1 MTNCFF
7 FIWYFFYGDTMKTKF
22 LIIIFFL
29 CSIFLIFTSFDEKEV
44 VLENTKEKR
53 GVFIS
58 YIELSK
64 YLKGKSEEDGIGE
77 IRRMVSNI
85 EELGFTM
92 ILLQVRSFSDAIYPS
107 DIFPWSATVSE
118 MEGVSPGYDIL
129 KSFLDICNEEKIELY
144 AWINPYRIRGDE
156 DSSDISQDNPAYS
169 YLNTSVV
176 EVNNGIFYNPASTE
190 AREIIVDGVEE
201 LVQNYSVDGVIFDD
215 YFYPNDTIDLEEY
228 EEYKKT
234 NSDVSIEEF
243 RFYQVNELIQDVY
256 QVCHQNNTLFGVSPD
271 GNIENNY
278 QKHYADVKTWAGKT
292 GYVDFLMPQ
301 IYYGF
306 YNETKAFV
314 SVLNAWEEL
323 ATKVEL
329 LPVLAFYKVGAVDNF
344 AKSGST
350 EWMENDDII
359 MREVLLT
366 RNLKQYQGFSLFR
379 YDYLFNSELRTSTT
393 MAELKN
399 MKKILK

>member
-7 FIWYFFYGDTMKTKF
+7 FIWYFFYGDVMKIKVFIMLFFF
-22 LIIIFFL
+22 LSIFFV
-29 CSIFLIFTSFDEKEV
+29 FRSFDKKEV
-44 VLENTKEKR
+44 VAVDKEKR
-53 GVFIS
+53 GIFVS
-58 YIELSK
+58 YIEISK
-64 YLKGKSEEDGIGE
+64 YLKGKDAQEGKEEIC
-77 IRRMVSNI
+77 RMVSNI
-85 EELGFTM
+85 DELGFTM

-107 DIFPWSATVSE
+107 DIFPWSATVSGE
-118 MEGVSPGYDIL
+118 EGVSPGYDVL
-129 KSFLDICNEEKIELY
+129 KSFLEVCREENIELY

-176 EVNNGIFYNPASTE
+176 DINNGIFYNPASKE
-190 AREIIVDGVEE
+190 ARDIIVEGVEE
-201 LVQNYSVDGVIFDD
+201 LVQNYSLDGVIFDD
-215 YFYPNDTIDLEEY
+215 YFYPNDTIDLEDY
-228 EEYKKT
+228 DAYYKMH
-234 NSDVSIEEF
+234 SDVSIDEF
-243 RFYQVNELIQDVY
+243 RLTQVNELVQEVH
-256 QVCHQNNTLFGVSPD
+256 QVCHENHTLFGISPD

-278 QKHYADVKTWAGKT
+278 QKHYADVKRWGSSSDF
-292 GYVDFLMPQ
+292 VDFLMPQ

-314 SVLNAWEEL
+314 SVLNDWEVL
-323 ATKVEL
+323 ASKVEL

-344 AKSGST
+344 AKSGSM
-350 EWMENDDII
+350 EWLENDDII

-379 YDYLFNSELRTSTT
+379 YDYLFDSTLWTSTT
-393 MAELKN
+393 MAEVKN

>member
-107 DIFPWSATVSE
+107 DIFPWSATVSRE
-118 MEGVSPGYDIL
+118 EGISPGYDIL
-129 KSFLDICNEEKIELY
+129 KSFLDVCREEKIELY

-156 DSSDISQDNPAYS
+156 DSSDISEDNPAYS
-169 YLNTSVV
+169 YLNTDVV
-176 EVNNGIFYNPASTE
+176 NINNGIFYNPASEE
-190 AREIIVDGVEE
+190 AREIIVEGVEE
-201 LVQNYSVDGVIFDD
+201 LVQNYSLDAVIFDD

-228 EEYKKT
+228 DAYYKKH
-234 NSDVSIEEF
+234 SDVSIDEF
-243 RFYQVNELIQDVY
+243 RLNQVSELIQDVY
-256 QVCHQNNTLFGVSPD
+256 QVCHQNDTLFGVSPD

-278 QKHYADVKTWAGKT
+278 QKHYADIKTWGSKT

-314 SVLNAWEEL
+314 SVLNDWENL

>member
-7 FIWYFFYGDTMKTKF
+7 FIWYFFYGDVMKIKVFIMLFFF
-22 LIIIFFL
+22 LSIFFV
-29 CSIFLIFTSFDEKEV
+29 FRSFDKKEV
-44 VLENTKEKR
+44 VAGDKEKR
-53 GVFIS
+53 GIFVS
-58 YIELSK
+58 YIEVSK
-64 YLKGKSEEDGIGE
+64 YLKGKDVQEGKEE

-85 EELGFTM
+85 DELGFTM

-107 DIFPWSATVSE
+107 DIFPWSATVSGE
-118 MEGVSPGYDIL
+118 EAVSPGYDVL
-129 KSFLDICNEEKIELY
+129 KSFLEVCREENIELY

-176 EVNNGIFYNPASTE
+176 DINNGIFYNPASKE
-190 AREIIVDGVEE
+190 ARDIIVEGVEE
-201 LVQNYSVDGVIFDD
+201 LVQKYSLDGVIFDD
-215 YFYPNDTIDLEEY
+215 YFYPNDTIDLEDY
-228 EEYKKT
+228 DAYYKMH
-234 NSDVSIEEF
+234 SDVSIDEF
-243 RFYQVNELIQDVY
+243 RLTQVNELVQEVY
-256 QVCHQNNTLFGVSPD
+256 QVCHENHTLFGISPD

-278 QKHYADVKTWAGKT
+278 QKHYADVKKWGSSSDF
-292 GYVDFLMPQ
+292 VDFLMPQ

-314 SVLNAWEEL
+314 SVLNDWEVL
-323 ATKVEL
+323 ASKVEL

-344 AKSGST
+344 AKSGSM
-350 EWMENDDII
+350 EWLENDDII

-379 YDYLFNSELRTSTT
+379 YDYLFDSTLWTSTT
-393 MAELKN
+393 MAEVKN

>member
-64 YLKGKSEEDGIGE
+64 YLKEKSEEDGIGE

-107 DIFPWSATVSE
+107 DIFPWSATVSRE
-118 MEGVSPGYDIL
+118 EGISPGYDIL
-129 KSFLDICNEEKIELY
+129 KSFIDICDKEKIELY

-156 DSSDISQDNPAYS
+156 DSSDISEDNPAYS
-169 YLNTSVV
+169 YLNTEVV
-176 EVNNGIFYNPASTE
+176 NINNGIFYNPASEE
-190 AREIIVDGVEE
+190 AREIIVEGVEE
-201 LVQNYSVDGVIFDD
+201 LVQNYSLDAVIFDD

-228 EEYKKT
+228 EKYQKVH
-234 NSDVSIEEF
+234 SDVSIEEF
-243 RFYQVNELIQDVY
+243 RFLQVNELIQDVY
-256 QVCHQNNTLFGVSPD
+256 QVCHQNDTLFGVSPD

-278 QKHYADVKTWAGKT
+278 QKHYADVKTWGSKT
-292 GYVDFLMPQ
+292 EYVDFLMPQ

-314 SVLNAWEEL
+314 SVLNDWENL

>member
-7 FIWYFFYGDTMKTKF
+7 FIWYFFYGDVMKIKVFIMLFFF
-22 LIIIFFL
+22 LSIFFV
-29 CSIFLIFTSFDEKEV
+29 FRSFDKKEV
-44 VLENTKEKR
+44 VAVDKEKR
-53 GVFIS
+53 GIFVS
-58 YIELSK
+58 YIEISK
-64 YLKGKSEEDGIGE
+64 YLKGKDAQEGKEE

-85 EELGFTM
+85 DELGFTM

-107 DIFPWSATVSE
+107 DIFPWSATVSGE
-118 MEGVSPGYDIL
+118 ESVSPGYDVL
-129 KSFLDICNEEKIELY
+129 KSFLEVCREENIELY

-176 EVNNGIFYNPASTE
+176 DINNGIFYNPASKE
-190 AREIIVDGVEE
+190 ARDIIVEGVEE
-201 LVQNYSVDGVIFDD
+201 LVQKYSLDGVIFDD
-215 YFYPNDTIDLEEY
+215 YFYPNDAIDLEDY
-228 EEYKKT
+228 DAYYKMH
-234 NSDVSIEEF
+234 SDVSIDEF
-243 RFYQVNELIQDVY
+243 RLTQVNELVQEVH
-256 QVCHQNNTLFGVSPD
+256 QVCHENHTLFGISPD

-278 QKHYADVKTWAGKT
+278 QKHYADVKRWGSSSDF
-292 GYVDFLMPQ
+292 VDFLMPQ

-314 SVLNAWEEL
+314 SVLNDWEVL
-323 ATKVEL
+323 ASKVEL

-344 AKSGST
+344 AKSGSM
-350 EWMENDDII
+350 EWLENDDII

-379 YDYLFNSELRTSTT
+379 YDYLFDSTLWTSTT
-393 MAELKN
+393 MAEVKN

>member
-107 DIFPWSATVSE
+107 DIFPWSATVSRE
-118 MEGVSPGYDIL
+118 EGISPGYDIL
-129 KSFLDICNEEKIELY
+129 KSFIDICDKEKIELY

-156 DSSDISQDNPAYS
+156 DSSDISKDNPAYS
-169 YLNTSVV
+169 YLNTEVV
-176 EVNNGIFYNPASTE
+176 EVNNGIFYNPASEE
-190 AREIIVDGVEE
+190 ARRIIVDGVEE

-228 EEYKKT
+228 EKYQKVH
-234 NSDVSIEEF
+234 SDVSIEEF
-243 RFYQVNELIQDVY
+243 RFLQVNELIQDVY
-256 QVCHQNNTLFGVSPD
+256 QVCHQNDTLFGVSPD

-278 QKHYADVKTWAGKT
+278 QKHYADVKTWGSKT
-292 GYVDFLMPQ
+292 EYVDFLMPQ

-314 SVLNAWEEL
+314 SVLNDWENL

>member
-1 MTNCFF
+1 
-7 FIWYFFYGDTMKTKF
+7 MKIKI
-22 LIIIFFL
+22 LIIFFFL
-29 CSIFLIFTSFDEKEV
+29 CSIFFIFTSFDQNKSIETT
-44 VLENTKEKR
+44 TKEKR
-53 GVFIS
+53 GIFIS

-64 YLKGKSEEDGIGE
+64 YLKGKDVEEGIDS
-77 IRRMVSNI
+77 IRNMISNV

-243 RFYQVNELIQDVY
+243 RFCQVNELIQDVY

>member
-107 DIFPWSATVSE
+107 DIFPWSATVSRE
-118 MEGVSPGYDIL
+118 EGISPGYDIL
-129 KSFLDICNEEKIELY
+129 KSFIDICDKEKIELY

-156 DSSDISQDNPAYS
+156 DSSDISKDNPAYS
-169 YLNTSVV
+169 YLNTEVV
-176 EVNNGIFYNPASTE
+176 EVNNGIFYNPASEE
-190 AREIIVDGVEE
+190 ARRIIVDGVEE

-228 EEYKKT
+228 EKYQKVH
-234 NSDVSIEEF
+234 SDVSIEEF
-243 RFYQVNELIQDVY
+243 RFLQVNELIQDVY
-256 QVCHQNNTLFGVSPD
+256 QVCHQNDTLFGVSPD

>member
-107 DIFPWSATVSE
+107 DIFPWSATVSRE
-118 MEGVSPGYDIL
+118 EGISPGYDIL
-129 KSFLDICNEEKIELY
+129 KSFLDVCREEKIELY

-156 DSSDISQDNPAYS
+156 DSSDISEDNPAYS
-169 YLNTSVV
+169 YLNTEVV
-176 EVNNGIFYNPASTE
+176 EVNHGIFYNPASEE
-190 AREIIVDGVEE
+190 ARRIIVDGVEE

-228 EEYKKT
+228 EKYQKVH
-234 NSDVSIEEF
+234 SDVSIEEF
-243 RFYQVNELIQDVY
+243 RFLQVNELIQDVY
-256 QVCHQNNTLFGVSPD
+256 QVCHQNGTLFGVSPD

-278 QKHYADVKTWAGKT
+278 QKHYADVKTWGSKT

-314 SVLNAWEEL
+314 SVLNDWENL

>member
-1 MTNCFF
+1 MTICFF
-7 FIWYFFYGDTMKTKF
+7 FIWYFFYGDVMKIKVFIMLFFF
-22 LIIIFFL
+22 LSIFFV
-29 CSIFLIFTSFDEKEV
+29 FRSFDKKEV
-44 VLENTKEKR
+44 VAVDTKEKR
-53 GVFIS
+53 GIFVS
-58 YIELSK
+58 YIEVSK
-64 YLKGKSEEDGIGE
+64 YLKGKDVQEGKEE

-85 EELGFTM
+85 DELGFTM

-107 DIFPWSATVSE
+107 DIFPWSATVSGE
-118 MEGVSPGYDIL
+118 EAVSPGYDVL
-129 KSFLDICNEEKIELY
+129 KSFLEVCREEKIELY

-176 EVNNGIFYNPASTE
+176 DINNGIFYNPASKE
-190 AREIIVDGVEE
+190 ARDIIVEGVEE
-201 LVQNYSVDGVIFDD
+201 LVQNYSLDGVIFDD

-228 EEYKKT
+228 DTYYKMH
-234 NSDVSIEEF
+234 SDVSIDEF
-243 RFYQVNELIQDVY
+243 RFNQVNELVQEVY
-256 QVCHQNNTLFGVSPD
+256 QVCHENHTLFGISPD

-278 QKHYADVKTWAGKT
+278 QKHYADVKKWGSSSDF
-292 GYVDFLMPQ
+292 VDFLMPQ

-314 SVLNAWEEL
+314 SVLNDWEVL
-323 ATKVEL
+323 ASKVDL

-344 AKSGST
+344 AKSGSM
-350 EWMENDDII
+350 EWLENDDII
-359 MREVLLT
+359 MKEVLLT

-379 YDYLFNSELRTSTT
+379 YDYLFDSTLWTSTT
-393 MAELKN
+393 MAEVKN

>member
-7 FIWYFFYGDTMKTKF
+7 FIWYFFYGDVMKIKVFIMLFFF
-22 LIIIFFL
+22 LSIFFV
-29 CSIFLIFTSFDEKEV
+29 FRSFDKKEV
-44 VLENTKEKR
+44 VAVDKEKR
-53 GVFIS
+53 GIFVS
-58 YIELSK
+58 YIEISK
-64 YLKGKSEEDGIGE
+64 YLKGKDAQEGKEEIC
-77 IRRMVSNI
+77 RMVSNI
-85 EELGFTM
+85 DELGFTM

-107 DIFPWSATVSE
+107 DIFPWSATVSGE
-118 MEGVSPGYDIL
+118 EGVSPGYDIL
-129 KSFLDICNEEKIELY
+129 KSFLDVCREEKIELY

-176 EVNNGIFYNPASTE
+176 DINNGIFYNPASKE
-190 AREIIVDGVEE
+190 ARDIIVDGVKE
-201 LVQNYSVDGVIFDD
+201 LVQNYSLDGVIFDD
-215 YFYPNDTIDLEEY
+215 YFYPNDTIDLEDY
-228 EEYKKT
+228 DAYYKMH
-234 NSDVSIEEF
+234 SYVSIDEF
-243 RFYQVNELIQDVY
+243 RFTQVNELVQEVC
-256 QVCHQNNTLFGVSPD
+256 QVCHENHTLFGISPD

-278 QKHYADVKTWAGKT
+278 QKHYADVKKWGSSS
-292 GYVDFLMPQ
+292 GFVDFLMPQ

-314 SVLNAWEEL
+314 SVLNDWEGL
-323 ATKVEL
+323 ASKVEL

-350 EWMENDDII
+350 EWLENDDII

-379 YDYLFNSELRTSTT
+379 YDYLFNPELYTSTT
-393 MAELKN
+393 MAEVKN

>member
-107 DIFPWSATVSE
+107 DIFPWSATVSRE
-118 MEGVSPGYDIL
+118 EGISPGYDIL
-129 KSFLDICNEEKIELY
+129 KSFIDICDKEKIELY

-156 DSSDISQDNPAYS
+156 DSSDISEDNPAYS
-169 YLNTSVV
+169 YLNTEVV
-176 EVNNGIFYNPASTE
+176 EVNNGIFYNPASEE
-190 AREIIVDGVEE
+190 ARRIIVDGVEE

-228 EEYKKT
+228 EKYQKVH
-234 NSDVSIEEF
+234 SDVSIEEF
-243 RFYQVNELIQDVY
+243 RFLQVNELIQDVY
-256 QVCHQNNTLFGVSPD
+256 QVCHQNDTLFGVSPD

-278 QKHYADVKTWAGKT
+278 QKHYADVKTWGSKT
-292 GYVDFLMPQ
+292 EYVDFLMPQ

-314 SVLNAWEEL
+314 SVLNDWENL